1 MAGMAI
7 APTNKRTIR
16 QQTNPLDKATVISI
30 LPLEINEYK
39 HTIQPGFF
47 HLDKGSVENPAILI
61 VGPSSW
67 WRDIG
72 EEMPLIEIP
81 NGAMLVADSVVKDY
95 CQGMLEITEDAYPG
109 LMFVPGEFDAAGIK
123 KSYSTEFNKMV
134 TRQNNWFRNLVDLAD
149 KGWANTN
156 GSPKAING
164 LMRMAAEALGMQ
176 DRDWMKTTLD
186 VKKIPCVACGNLRN
200 PQYPIC
206 GTCNRVVDMEL
217 AKKLGIL
224 PVEATQ

>member
-1 MAGMAI
+1 MAMTI

-16 QQTNPLDKATVISI
+16 QQTNPLDRATIVSI

-39 HTIQPGFF
+39 HTIQPGYF
-47 HLDKGSVENPAILI
+47 HIDAGSVANPKTLV

-95 CQGMLEITEDAYPG
+95 CQGMLEITDDAYPG
-109 LMFVPGEFDAAGIK
+109 LFFVPGELSIEKIKTEYKTTFDLAVTK
-123 KSYSTEFNKMV
+123 QNK
-134 TRQNNWFRNLVDLAD
+134 WFRNLVDLAD
-149 KGWANTN
+149 KGWANSN
-156 GSPKAING
+156 GSPRSING
-164 LMRMAAEALGMQ
+164 LMRMAAEELGMQ

-186 VKKIPCVACGNLRN
+186 VKKIKCVACGNLRN
-200 PQYPIC
+200 PEFPIC
-206 GTCNRVVDMEL
+206 GTCNRVVDQKL
-217 AKKLGIL
+217 ALKLGIVDL
-224 PVEATQ
+224 VK